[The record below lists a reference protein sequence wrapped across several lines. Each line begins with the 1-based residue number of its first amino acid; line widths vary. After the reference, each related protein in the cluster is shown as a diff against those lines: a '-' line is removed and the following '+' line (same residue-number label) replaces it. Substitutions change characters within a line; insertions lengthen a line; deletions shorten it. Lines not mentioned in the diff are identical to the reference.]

1 MAIKVRALKTG
12 YFGVRRFREGEV
24 FEIPDEAAFS
34 KNWMQKVDKRGASR
48 AKAEEA
54 EEADDTSK
62 STGDT
67 EVI

>member
-1 MAIKVRALKTG
+1 MGIKVRAIQTG
-12 YFGVRRFREGEV
+12 YFGVRRYREGEI
-24 FEIPDEAAFS
+24 FEIPDEGAFS
-34 KNWMQKVDKRGASR
+34 KNWMQKVDKRAAAR
-48 AKAEEA
+48 AKEA